1 MKLLRTRRHHTV
13 AIALAVATVFSTAPA
28 SAELYKW
35 VDERG
40 VTTYSDKKPDDPKS
54 SDKVK
59 EVAGNLSVYS
69 PDKSLL
75 QAVEVARVRANQPP
89 APEPY
94 RAPPVY
100 AVPMNPQQPVEYDPC
115 VYGDCGYYYPVAGY
129 PFRRRPVHHLGQPI
143 LPPGATAGTVNSP
156 GIIPGNTGTQ
166 FGVPTMPTNGP
177 VQREPARPRAQP
189 LDQRFR

>member
-1 MKLLRTRRHHTV
+1 MCRYHPRGL
-13 AIALAVATVFSTAPA
+13 ALALALAAAFSVAPVAA
-28 SAELYKW
+28 QMYKW

-59 EVAGNLSVYS
+59 TVNGNLSVYS
-69 PDKSLL
+69 PDESLL
-75 QAVEVARVRANQPP
+75 QAVEIARVRASQPP
-89 APEPY
+89 APDPY

-100 AVPMNPQQPVEYDPC
+100 AVPMNPQPAIEYDPC
-115 VYGDCGYYYPVAGY
+115 VYGDCGYYYPVAGF
-129 PFRRRPVHHLGQPI
+129 PFRRRPGQHLGQPI

-166 FGVPTMPTNGP
+166 FGQPTRTTNIA

-189 LDQRFR
+189 LDQRLR